1 MDSIEGRLSEA
12 AGRARAFTSDSR
24 GCGPGDL
31 FVALPGAN
39 RDGHEFVPAVLAA
52 GAVVVVAEGTVA
64 RLGLEAPAREGRVV
78 EVPDS
83 HSAHRVLAGRFRERF
98 RGPVVAVGGSAGKTT
113 AKEFLRALLATRFR
127 VAATERSQ
135 NGEQGIPRTL
145 EKLREGIDVAVVE
158 VGIDAP
164 GEMARHAA
172 LVAPDLAVLT
182 SIGAEHLSRLMD
194 VETVYREETVLFDV
208 TLGRGGEV
216 FVPEDDPYLVRQL
229 GRPGVTGV
237 PSDPLAIDPRF
248 DAPFRHR
255 LARRNAALAVAVA
268 SRLGVDAAGIVEGL
282 RTLALP
288 EGRGGERRLPGG
300 AILVLDHYN
309 ANPDSMRSGLAH
321 AKELADREG
330 LPLRLVLGDM
340 LDLGAATAESHR
352 GLVGAIREARAE
364 MLWLVG
370 TEWSRLAGDLEGAAG
385 EILTFD
391 DSGSAARAGADALV
405 RTPAVVLFKGSRGMA
420 LERVVE
426 AACSR

>member
-1 MDSIEGRLSEA
+1 
-12 AGRARAFTSDSR
+12 
-24 GCGPGDL
+24 
-31 FVALPGAN
+31 
-39 RDGHEFVPAVLAA
+39 
-52 GAVVVVAEGTVA
+52 
-64 RLGLEAPAREGRVV
+64 
-78 EVPDS
+78 
-83 HSAHRVLAGRFRERF
+83 
-98 RGPVVAVGGSAGKTT
+98 
-113 AKEFLRALLATRFR
+113 
-127 VAATERSQ
+127 
-135 NGEQGIPRTL
+135 
-145 EKLREGIDVAVVE
+145 
-158 VGIDAP
+158 
-164 GEMARHAA
+164 
-172 LVAPDLAVLT
+172 
-182 SIGAEHLSRLMD
+182 
-194 VETVYREETVLFDV
+194 
-208 TLGRGGEV
+208 
-216 FVPEDDPYLVRQL
+216 
-229 GRPGVTGV
+229 VTGV

>member
-1 MDSIEGRLSEA
+1 MDPIERRLSDA
-12 AGRARAFTSDSR
+12 AGRAGAFTSDSR

-31 FVALPGAN
+31 FVALSGAN

-52 GAVVVVAEGTVA
+52 GAVAVVAEGTAA
-64 RLGLEAPAREGRVV
+64 RMGLEAAVREGRLI
-78 EVPDS
+78 EVPDP
-83 HSAHRVLAGRFRERF
+83 HAAHRFLAARFRERF

-135 NGEQGIPRTL
+135 NGEQGIPRTI
-145 EKLREGIDVAVVE
+145 EKLRDGIDVAVVE

-182 SIGAEHLSRLMD
+182 SIGAEHLSRLTD

-208 TLGRGGEV
+208 TLGRGGEAY
-216 FVPEDDPYLVRQL
+216 VPVDDPFLARQL
-229 GRPGVTGV
+229 ERPSVRGV
-237 PSDPLAIDPRF
+237 PSDPISIDPRF
-248 DAPFRHR
+248 DPPFRHR

-268 SRLGVDAAGIVEGL
+268 TRLGIDAEGIVGGL
-282 RTLALP
+282 RALALP

-321 AKELADREG
+321 ARALAEGEG

-340 LDLGAATAESHR
+340 LDLGEASEESHR
-352 GLVGAIREARAE
+352 GLLGAIRDARAE
-364 MLWLVG
+364 TLWLVG
-370 TEWSRLAGDLEGAAG
+370 SEWSRLAGDLEGAAR
-385 EILTFD
+385 EVVTFA
-391 DSGSAARAGADALV
+391 DSGTAARAGAEALV
-405 RTPAVVLFKGSRGMA
+405 RSPAVVLFKGSRGMA
-420 LERVVE
+420 LETVVD

>member
-1 MDSIEGRLSEA
+1 MEPFEARLSEA
-12 AGRARAFTSDSR
+12 AERARAFTSDSR
-24 GCGPGDL
+24 ACGPGDL

-52 GAVVVVAEGTVA
+52 GAVAVVAEGAAA
-64 RLGLEAPAREGRVV
+64 RMGLESAVREGRVI

-83 HSAHRVLAGRFRERF
+83 HAAHRFLAGRFRERF

-145 EKLREGIDVAVVE
+145 EKLRGGVDVAVVE
-158 VGIDAP
+158 IGIDAP

-182 SIGAEHLSRLMD
+182 SIGAEHLARLMD
-194 VETVYREETVLFDV
+194 VETVYREETALFDV
-208 TLGRGGEV
+208 ALGRGGEA
-216 FVPEDDPYLVRQL
+216 FVPEDDPYLARQL
-229 GRPGVTGV
+229 GRPRVRGV

-248 DAPFRHR
+248 DPPFRHR

-268 SRLGVDAAGIVEGL
+268 ARLGVDAEGIAEGL
-282 RTLALP
+282 RGLSLP

-309 ANPDSMRSGLAH
+309 ANPDSMRSGLSH
-321 AKELADREG
+321 ARDLADRER

-340 LDLGAATAESHR
+340 LDLGEASLESHR
-352 GLVGAIREARAE
+352 GLLDAIRRARAE
-364 MLWLVG
+364 TLWLVG
-370 TEWSRLAGDLEGAAG
+370 AEWGRLAADLAGAAG
-385 EILTFD
+385 EILTFE
-391 DSGSAARAGADALV
+391 DSESAARAGAAALV

-426 AACSR
+426 AACST